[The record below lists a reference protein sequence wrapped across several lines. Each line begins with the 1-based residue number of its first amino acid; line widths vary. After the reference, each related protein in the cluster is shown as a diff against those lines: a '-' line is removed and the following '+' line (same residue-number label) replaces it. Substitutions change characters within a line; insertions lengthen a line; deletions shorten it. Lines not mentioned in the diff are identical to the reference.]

1 MGHDGLPRWLEM
13 CVNPPYLCQ
22 PFSHQS
28 TDLILAA
35 CDVEANFIVVKVRT
49 ILYQVRSIH

>member
-49 ILYQVRSIH
+49 IVY